1 MSCRRLLSKRERDGC
16 LIPCIASAAMDNG
29 GKTTFWM
36 TWLWMDLFLPSLFIP
51 LTSGSQLAEECWDI
65 TSLRF
70 FYFHLFLFFFF
81 IIFIPFCCW
90 FETERGRSQ
99 EETRESERVRDL
111 CCIICHFEVHRGG
124 YARWRKY
131 MVFSLMELTVT
142 SCDRGKKKKKRRI
155 ICRPAWRYEC
165 HGFHTHVHQTLSHTR
180 THTKVNECE
189 RICMCYSCVQRC
201 KEMRSESKIFFVCFL
216 DLNWER
222 ERERENLNLISF
234 FGNCSLSD
242 FGSFVCDWHWAG
254 AKLAGFR

>member
-1 MSCRRLLSKRERDGC
+1 MLGHNFPPVLLLS
-16 LIPCIASAAMDNG
+16 S
-29 GKTTFWM
+29 
-36 TWLWMDLFLPSLFIP
+36 LP
-51 LTSGSQLAEECWDI
+51 
-65 TSLRF
+65 F
-70 FYFHLFLFFFF
+70 FFFLFLFRFVVDSK
-81 IIFIPFCCW
+81 PSAGDHKKKP
-90 FETERGRSQ
+90 ERA
-99 EETRESERVRDL
+99 RELGTSAASFVISR
-111 CCIICHFEVHRGG
+111 CIEGDMRGG
-124 YARWRKY
+124 GNIW
-131 MVFSLMELTVT
+131 FSLSWNSPWHHATGE
-142 SCDRGKKKKKRRI
+142 KKKKRRI